1 MSKNF
6 VLSVLILFVIL
17 TFGKILNPYAMM
29 MFLILAIGLGA
40 VYLSGF
46 SFRSLFQKSL
56 SIKSLD
62 EMMKMTPYAFEGYV
76 ADYFRAAGYTV
87 FQTKRSRD
95 GGKDLVMYK
104 NGQTFFVEVK
114 KYARSNHI
122 QRPLIQ
128 KLVGACHPEG
138 ARGIFVTTSSF
149 SKGAI
154 DEAYRSN
161 IRLIDGKEFV
171 KLVKSCI

>member
-1 MSKNF
+1 MSKKF

-17 TFGKILNPYAMM
+17 TFGKILNPYAIM

-46 SFRSLFQKSL
+46 SFRSLFQRSL

-76 ADYFRAAGYTV
+76 ADYFRSAGYTV

-104 NGQTFFVEVK
+104 DGQTFFVEVK
-114 KYARSNHI
+114 RYAKSNHI

-154 DEAYRSN
+154 AEAYRSN
-161 IRLIDGKEFV
+161 IRLIDGQE
-171 KLVKSCI
+171 LVRLLKSCI